1 MSKSIFFGGEGKSLG
16 EEKAFAFDKISKQEN
31 CQDLFFHFNFFFFF
45 NQMECTWVGFTGN
58 NIPVEKQQKN

>member
-45 NQMECTWVGFTGN
+45 
-58 NIPVEKQQKN
+58 